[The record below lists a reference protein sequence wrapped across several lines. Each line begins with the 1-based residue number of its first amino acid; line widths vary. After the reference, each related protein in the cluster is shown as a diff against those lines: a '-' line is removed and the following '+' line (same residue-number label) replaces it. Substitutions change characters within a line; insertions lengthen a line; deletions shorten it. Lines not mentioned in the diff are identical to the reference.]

1 MPDFN
6 PQSATV
12 ADLIERL
19 AAAEDDSDK
28 DELDNPIYIPSLQRE
43 FCWSHTQ
50 IEKLFDSLLR
60 GLPLGSLLLWEVSGS
75 TAADEA
81 TYQFIKHYAEES
93 AYPTQRKY
101 ENDGRYVRNK
111 SKQLTNSDK
120 IPDQYTF
127 ALDGQQRL
135 TSFLIGLR
143 GTHYRYKGQK
153 YKTKLHSYTER
164 ELYLNL
170 LSSPSEYDTTESDL
184 RYEFKFKTSGGQ
196 RTSGDN
202 FWWPVTKLWKLD
214 NINTVINNLQAEVAE
229 SPQEER
235 SIEANLSRLYEAV
248 YEDTHLIVE
257 HVTEMHSEIALDL
270 FVRRNDGGETLSNS
284 DIAFS
289 QMSVYWTLEDD
300 DPKEAIE
307 SYVDDLEADWG
318 TYGFGFSKGF
328 IIRSL
333 LMLTGDTPPSFR
345 REYLIPNNIE
355 KLEDIWVDEAYK
367 QAMSE
372 AFRLVTDELGVGRK
386 CLTSNNAML
395 PILYYC
401 YLTLTDTDRSRVDP
415 PKEILNRM
423 EYWLSV
429 TVCNNLFT
437 LGSDTV
443 LRRAQDYITEGSFPV
458 LDIVSEFEGRG
469 IQLKLTEDRLET
481 LVEETDYHSGSVKH
495 YLLTRAT
502 RDSRISGELVE
513 VGDDASSQIQV
524 DHIYPQ
530 NKLNPDEDSEL
541 EERGLESVD
550 RDNRHQ
556 LGNLQLIPENQ
567 SKGETD
573 PADWLRQ
580 SSADEDGLKSLAN
593 IHCLPWI
600 ESGEYTYNRF
610 GEFWGERED
619 LLLTR
624 LESELTLYD
633 DLAADT
639 VTVMT

>member
-1 MPDFN
+1 MIYFT
-6 PQSATV
+6 PQSKSV
-12 ADLIERL
+12 ADLVERL
-19 AAAEDDSDK
+19 AADENDSTK
-28 DELDNPIYIPSLQRE
+28 TELDNPIYIPSLQRE

-60 GLPLGSLLLWEVSGS
+60 GLPLGSLLLWKVSGS

-81 TYQFIKHYAEES
+81 SYKFIKHYAEES
-93 AYPTQRKY
+93 AYPTQKKY
-101 ENDGRYVRNK
+101 EKDDRYVRNK

-153 YKTKLHSYTER
+153 YRTKLHSYTER
-164 ELYLNL
+164 KLYLNL
-170 LSSPSEYDTTESDL
+170 LSYPSEYDTTESDL
-184 RYEFKFKTSGGQ
+184 RYEFKFRTSGGQ
-196 RTSGDN
+196 RTSAGN
-202 FWWPVTKLWKLD
+202 FWWPVTKLWELD
-214 NINTVINNLQAEVAE
+214 NINTEINNLQAEVAE
-229 SPQEER
+229 SPQEEHA
-235 SIEANLSRLYEAV
+235 IESNLSRLYEAI
-248 YEDTHLIVE
+248 YEDDHLVIE
-257 HVTEMHSEIALDL
+257 HVTEMESEIALHL
-270 FVRRNDGGETLSNS
+270 FVRRNDGGESLSNS

-333 LMLTGDTPPSFR
+333 LMLTGDTSPSFR

-372 AFRLVTDELGVGRK
+372 AFRLVTDELGLGRK

-401 YLTLTDTDRSRVDP
+401 YLTLTDTDRSCVNP
-415 PKEILNRM
+415 SKEILDRM

-443 LRRAQDYITEGSFPV
+443 LRRAQDYITEDSFPV
-458 LDIVSEFEGRG
+458 LDIVGEFEGRG

-495 YLLTRAT
+495 FLLTRAT
-502 RDSRISGELVE
+502 QDSRISGELVE
-513 VGDDASSQIQV
+513 VGDNATSQIQV

-541 EERGLESVD
+541 EKRDLESTD
-550 RDNRHQ
+550 QDNRHQ

-567 SKGETD
+567 SKGDTD
-573 PADWLRQ
+573 PADWLQEVSTDRK
-580 SSADEDGLKSLAN
+580 GLETLAE
-593 IHCLPWI
+593 IHCLPWLV
-600 ESGEYTYNRF
+600 SKRYTYDRF
-610 GEFWGERED
+610 GEFWNERED
-619 LLLTR
+619 LLLDR
-624 LESELTLYD
+624 LKSELTLYD
-633 DLAADT
+633 DLATDT
-639 VTVMT
+639 VPVMN